1 MRPVGDNNRQESN
14 PYYAGRY
21 LVASIKHIINI
32 SAARYEMILDCTKD
46 AVRTPYA
53 VELENNTINTPE
65 GTVNSVYDTDA
76 DILSGDILEST

>member
-1 MRPVGDNNRQESN
+1 
-14 PYYAGRY
+14 
-21 LVASIKHIINI
+21 
-32 SAARYEMILDCTKD
+32 MILDCTKD